1 MKNRVIM
8 HIDMDAFFASVEQ
21 RVDPR
26 LLGRPVAVTGSQKR
40 TVITTASYEARA
52 FGVKTGMTKGE
63 AKRLCPWLIFV
74 QANNRR
80 YTDTCTRLVEL
91 YKHYSPLVEVYS
103 VDEVFMDVTGIAGL
117 SNGAISMATEIR
129 HRIKDAFGLTCS
141 IGMAPNKLLAKL
153 ASDMKKPNGLVV
165 IRDHREA
172 GKILKDLPVGDI
184 AGIGP
189 RLEKNLGD
197 MGIKTCG
204 ELAGVHVR
212 TLKNRFGVVG
222 EKLHLMA
229 RGLDDSPVVPVW
241 QEPDA
246 KSVGHSRTLPRDVYN
261 PEILERH
268 ILQLSEM
275 VGRRLRRGQY
285 AGRTVTLTIRYR
297 DFHTFSRRKTVT
309 EHVSDGFEVCHLAVS
324 ILKSFRLKKAVRLV
338 GVSVSNLAAVDQLP
352 LLKKDRVRRDL
363 IRALDTINDRY
374 GEFTVARGRLL
385 APVNGNGHSN
395 GNGNGSGTNGHGVI
409 SPAWRPN
416 GVKRVEF

>member
-40 TVITTASYEARA
+40 TIITTASYEARA

-63 AKRLCPWLIFV
+63 AKRLCPWLVFV

-117 SNGAISMATEIR
+117 SNGAIGMATEIR
-129 HRIKDAFGLTCS
+129 RRIKDTFGITCS
-141 IGMAPNKLLAKL
+141 IGLAPNKLLAKL
-153 ASDMKKPNGLVV
+153 ASDMKKPDGLVV

-172 GKILKDLPVGDI
+172 GKVLRDLPVGDV

-204 ELAGVHVR
+204 ELAGVPVR

-229 RGLDDSPVVPVW
+229 RGLDDSPVVPVG
-241 QEPDA
+241 QEPDV
-246 KSVGHSRTLPRDVYN
+246 KSVGHSMTLPRDVYN
-261 PEILERH
+261 PETLERY

-324 ILKSFRLKKAVRLV
+324 ILRSFRLKKAVRLV
-338 GVSVSNLAAVDQLP
+338 GVSVSNLATVDQLP
-352 LLKKDRVRRDL
+352 LLKKDRAKRDL
-363 IRALDTINDRY
+363 VHALDTINDRY

-385 APVNGNGHSN
+385 APVNGNGHN
-395 GNGNGSGTNGHGVI
+395 GNGNGHGHGVI

-416 GVKRVEF
+416 GVKRVEY